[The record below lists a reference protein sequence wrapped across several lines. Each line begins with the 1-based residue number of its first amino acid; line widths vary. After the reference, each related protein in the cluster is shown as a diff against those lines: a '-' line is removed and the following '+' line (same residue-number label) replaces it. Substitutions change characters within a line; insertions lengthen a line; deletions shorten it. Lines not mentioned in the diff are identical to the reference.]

1 MKKKGNRIL
10 RFTKLLLII
19 SGSIFLLLCLL
30 AFTKVPFWAYYNLA
44 TGNSKIIKPPVTI
57 VLLSGSGIPSEGGL
71 LRPFYTARLAK
82 ATPLANIVISMPG
95 DLTDSMGSPLLTSKE
110 LLLRGIEK
118 ERIGFESFG
127 RNTREQA
134 QKLSAG
140 KTPTQLMLPITL
152 VTSPEHM
159 KRAILAFRKCGFTT
173 VSGLPTF
180 ENSLETDLTF
190 KDSDLKGNKYI
201 PAIGNN
207 MQLRYQFWTQL
218 KLEVLVIREY
228 FGLAYYKLRGW
239 I

>member
-1 MKKKGNRIL
+1 MKKRSNRIF
-10 RFTKLLLII
+10 RFTKILLII

-30 AFTKVPFWAYYNLA
+30 AFTKIPFWAYYNLG
-44 TGNSKIIKPPVTI
+44 TSNSEITKPPLTI
-57 VLLSGSGIPSEGGL
+57 ILLSGSGIPGEGGL
-71 LRPFYTARLAK
+71 LRPYYTARLGK
-82 ATPLANIVISMPG
+82 ANPEAYIVISMPG
-95 DLTDSMGSPLLTSKE
+95 DLTDSTGTPQLTAKE

-118 ERIGFESFG
+118 DRIGFESRG

-140 KTPTQLMLPITL
+140 KTPAQLMLPITL

-159 KRAILAFRKCGFTT
+159 KRAVLTFRKCGFTV

-180 ENSLETDLTF
+180 ENSLETNLKF
-190 KDSDLKGNKYI
+190 NDSELKGNKYV
-201 PAIGNN
+201 PSIGNN
-207 MQLRYQFWTQL
+207 MQVRYQFWTQL

-228 FGLAYYKLRGW
+228 FALTYYKLRGW